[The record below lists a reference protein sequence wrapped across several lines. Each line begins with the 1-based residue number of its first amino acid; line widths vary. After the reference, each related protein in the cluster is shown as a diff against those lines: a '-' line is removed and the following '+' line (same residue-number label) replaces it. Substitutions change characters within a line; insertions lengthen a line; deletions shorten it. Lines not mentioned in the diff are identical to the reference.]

1 MKEINYTE
9 VHKKII
15 NRIMLDGKKRKAEG
29 IFDNSWFSIE
39 SKSESSAAVVL
50 ESISECISTLE
61 VRSVRIA
68 GSTYQIPFPIP
79 FKRQQSLGISWI
91 VKSARNRS
99 ERHMAARLAEELMDA
114 SKGVG
119 ASVRKRN
126 ELHKIAE
133 ANRAFAHYRWM

>member
-1 MKEINYTE
+1 
-9 VHKKII
+9 V
-15 NRIMLDGKKRKAEG
+15 
-29 IFDNSWFSIE
+29 E
-39 SKSESSAAVVL
+39 SKGDLGSEAVL
-50 ESISECISTLE
+50 EKALLNVSPILE

-79 FKRQQSLGISWI
+79 SKRQQSLGISWI

-99 ERHMAARLAEELMDA
+99 ERDMVSRLAGELIDA
-114 SKGVG
+114 SRGIGV
-119 ASVRKRN
+119 SIRKRN